1 MSGTSTTLFSPNA
14 TTTRGMIVTMLYRLE
29 GEPRISS
36 GSAFDDVDA
45 GMYYA
50 DAVAWASQNDIVTG
64 YDEATFGPNNAITRE
79 QMAAILYRYAQYK
92 GYDVSVGES
101 TNILSY
107 EDFVRG
113 WRPAGN
119 GQLTLT
125 DGPFMEMVQLAL
137 ADPDHPHIVLIEEIN
152 RGNPAQILGEMLT
165 LLEADKRNP
174 ESALTLL
181 YRKEQDERVY
191 LPPNLYVIGT
201 MNIADRSLALVDL
214 ALRRR
219 FAFVS
224 LLPRID
230 DTWQRWVHDTCGMP
244 MEFLEIV
251 RQNMQ
256 ALNNT
261 IASDRQLG
269 PQFQVGHSYVTP
281 QPNAILPDPA
291 QWFRDVVWTEIF
303 PLLEEYWYD
312 EPSKAEEWA
321 LALKEALK

>member
-1 MSGTSTTLFSPNA
+1 MTLSGKTWLA
-14 TTTRGMIVTMLYRLE
+14 KKL
-29 GEPRISS
+29 
-36 GSAFDDVDA
+36 A
-45 GMYYA
+45 YA
-50 DAVAWASQNDIVTG
+50 LTG
-64 YDEATFGPNNAITRE
+64 ARDEARIRALQFHP
-79 QMAAILYRYAQYK
+79 
-92 GYDVSVGES
+92 S
-101 TNILSY
+101 LSY

-119 GQLTLT
+119 GQLTLM

-244 MEFLEIV
+244 MEILKVI

-256 ALNNT
+256 ALNES

-281 QPNAILPDPA
+281 AQGTTIADPV
-291 QWFRDVVWTEIF
+291 QWFINVVETEIF
-303 PLLEEYWYD
+303 PLLEEYWY
-312 EPSKAEEWA
+312 ENPKKAEEA
-321 LALKEALK
+321 RNLLLRGF